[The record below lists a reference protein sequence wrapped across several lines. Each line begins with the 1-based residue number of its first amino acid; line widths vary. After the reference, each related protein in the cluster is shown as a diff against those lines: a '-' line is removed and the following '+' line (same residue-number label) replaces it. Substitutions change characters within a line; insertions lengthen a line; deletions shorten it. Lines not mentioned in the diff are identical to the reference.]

1 MLDIEEKN
9 KKKINRVCLA
19 NKDDPVDIY
28 TEVTRVEGTKAHI
41 NVVWN
46 LKNKSSQNKWNPDMQ
61 LVPVLSY
68 PTLRIKPESNICELI
83 QDEVGQL
90 NVRVRLPENYK
101 ANHLILMFKLK
112 DGKRHVGPNLLLCAK
127 IINRKVVEEEVSAFA
142 MENDLEN
149 VRSQGGLQNQLKM
162 IKRGID
168 VYTE

>member
-1 MLDIEEKN
+1 LLDIEEKN

-46 LKNKSSQNKWNPDMQ
+46 LKNKSSQNKWNPNMQ

-83 QDEVGQL
+83 QDEVG
-90 NVRVRLPENYK
+90 
-101 ANHLILMFKLK
+101 
-112 DGKRHVGPNLLLCAK
+112 
-127 IINRKVVEEEVSAFA
+127 
-142 MENDLEN
+142 
-149 VRSQGGLQNQLKM
+149 
-162 IKRGID
+162 
-168 VYTE
+168 

>member
-1 MLDIEEKN
+1 
-9 KKKINRVCLA
+9 
-19 NKDDPVDIY
+19 
-28 TEVTRVEGTKAHI
+28 
-41 NVVWN
+41 
-46 LKNKSSQNKWNPDMQ
+46 MQ

-142 MENDLEN
+142 MENDLDN
-149 VRSQGGLQNQLKM
+149 VRGQGGLQNQLKM

-168 VYTE
+168 VYTEQQLLNMGSIAADEGFGSFDRCMLLLRTLRGDIDKARKILSRIMVAESQLP

>member
-1 MLDIEEKN
+1 
-9 KKKINRVCLA
+9 
-19 NKDDPVDIY
+19 
-28 TEVTRVEGTKAHI
+28 
-41 NVVWN
+41 
-46 LKNKSSQNKWNPDMQ
+46 MQ

-112 DGKRHVGPNLLLCAK
+112 DGKRHVGPNLLLCTK

-142 MENDLEN
+142 MENDLDN
-149 VRSQGGLQNQLKM
+149 VRGQGGLQNQLKM

-168 VYTE
+168 VYTEQQLLNMGSIAADEGFGSFDRCMLLLRTLRGDIDKARKILSRIMVAESQLP